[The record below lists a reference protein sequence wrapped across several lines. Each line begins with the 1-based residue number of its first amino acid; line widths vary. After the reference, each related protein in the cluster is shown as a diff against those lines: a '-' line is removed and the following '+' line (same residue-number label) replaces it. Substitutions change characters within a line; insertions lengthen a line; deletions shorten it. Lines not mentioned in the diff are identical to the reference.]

1 MICHSIKSKS
11 FCMFTCTLYVSD
23 CVQLYLFLVR
33 FFHSG
38 RLKMLLHICWHF
50 KFQTIIPIPF
60 VVALTAT
67 AMPTSTAAPLSFIAD
82 CSFTRST
89 SNKTTPTT
97 EVWEERTVAAALPTM
112 WQKPACDKDT
122 LLLLLRS
129 YIHMYIVL
137 LTGTAKKR
145 VKYIR
150 SLRGDLD
157 KVKKTKI
164 TAKQIC
170 WMLTVHSF

>member
-1 MICHSIKSKS
+1 MYAQIKCL
-11 FCMFTCTLYVSD
+11 FCQTLKLFSCALIRNTLYKLSQPNDLPQHQIKVFLHVYMCTYNVWTCEYV
-23 CVQLYLFLVR
+23 CVQLYLFLLR

-67 AMPTSTAAPLSFIAD
+67 AMPTSSAAPLSFIAD

-97 EVWEERTVAAALPTM
+97 EVWEMKRALWPPRCQPCGGTRLSLYRRCSCSC
-112 WQKPACDKDT
+112 A
-122 LLLLLRS
+122 
-129 YIHMYIVL
+129 
-137 LTGTAKKR
+137 LT
-145 VKYIR
+145 
-150 SLRGDLD
+150 
-157 KVKKTKI
+157 
-164 TAKQIC
+164 
-170 WMLTVHSF
+170 